1 MSAAISDVSYLGN
14 VLLSFGT
21 MGAFFAGR
29 KAGHQA
35 NEAQGLT
42 IEAQS
47 ARLAVLE
54 SEKGDLEDKVA
65 RLLETQKQ
73 MQTQLDLLK
82 ELVLRGAG
90 NSVVV
95 PPGTLPN
102 LLGGGRTNP
111 PANPQGSGHGGL

>member
-14 VLLSFGT
+14 VLLSFST

-47 ARLAVLE
+47 ARIDVLE
-54 SEKGDLEDKVA
+54 SEKGDLESKVA
-65 RLLETQKQ
+65 SLLENQKQ
-73 MQTQLDLLK
+73 MQIQLDLLK

-90 NSVVV
+90 SAVVV
-95 PPGTLPN
+95 PQGTLPD

-111 PANPQGSGHGGL
+111 SADPQGSGHGGL